1 MATQWRLYQICT
13 HALAPHIV
21 IVCTQEK
28 ALQSAQD
35 VQQTGV
41 EAVKAAIQGAQRI
54 RGAGGSHTQ
63 TFWCILC

>member
-1 MATQWRLYQICT
+1 MATQWRLYQICM

-21 IVCTQEK
+21 IVCTQEI

-41 EAVKAAIQGAQRI
+41 
-54 RGAGGSHTQ
+54 
-63 TFWCILC
+63 